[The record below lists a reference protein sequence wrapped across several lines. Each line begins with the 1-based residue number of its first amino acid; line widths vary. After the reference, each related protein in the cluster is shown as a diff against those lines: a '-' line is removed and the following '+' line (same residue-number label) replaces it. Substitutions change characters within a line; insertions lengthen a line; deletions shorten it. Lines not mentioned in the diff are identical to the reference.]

1 MSRPLD
7 TVVIGGGVSGLATAA
22 LLAADGHQ
30 VTLLEAQ
37 SQLGGRAGSWES
49 GGFRFDTG
57 PSWYLMPEVF
67 DHFYRLMG
75 TSADEQLTLRRL
87 DPGYR
92 AYFEGVPEPFDLP
105 AGGPAARAALKAL
118 DPAAADRLDA
128 YFDSAA
134 ETYHLALEKF
144 LYSSFDSVGPFLDP
158 ALLSRL
164 PRLARLLTRSLDAE
178 IRTRTGDSR
187 VRRLLGYPAVFLG
200 GSPMRVPSM
209 YHLMSHLD
217 VNDDVRY
224 PDGGFAR
231 VIRTIADLAADA
243 GARLVTGATVTR
255 ILVKDGAVRGV
266 LYRDSLGVEHRVEAE
281 LVVSGADLH
290 HTETALLDAPH
301 RDHDERW
308 WRRRDPGPGA
318 VLAMLGVRG
327 RLPQLAHHT
336 LLLADDWDGGFA
348 ALTRGRG
355 LPSTPSIYIGKP
367 SATDPTVAPADHE
380 NLFVL
385 VPVPAEP
392 GIGHGGVEG
401 GGDGPVEAFV
411 DRTIEQ
417 IARWTGADDLAHR
430 VVVRRT
436 VAPGDFATDLR
447 SWSGSALGPAH
458 TLRQSAFL
466 RAPNASRRVRGLLH
480 AGGST
485 IPGIGVPMCLISA
498 ELVAK
503 RVRGDRTAAPLPVPV
518 RVTV

>member
-30 VTLLEAQ
+30 VTLLEALP
-37 SQLGGRAGSWES
+37 QLGGRAGSWES

-92 AYFEGVPEPFDLP
+92 AYFEGDPVPFDLP
-105 AGGPAARAALKAL
+105 AGGPEARAALTAL
-118 DPAAADRLDA
+118 DPGSADRLDA
-128 YFDSAA
+128 YFDSAG
-134 ETYHLALEKF
+134 ETYRLALEKF

-158 ALLSRL
+158 ALLGRL

-178 IRTRTGDSR
+178 IRTRTSDSR

-231 VIRTIADLAADA
+231 VIQTIADLAACA
-243 GARLVTGATVTR
+243 GARLVTGARVHR

-266 LYRDSLGVEHRVEAE
+266 LYRDGLGVEHRVEAE

-290 HTETALLDAPH
+290 HTQTMLLDAPN

-308 WRRRDPGPGA
+308 WRHKDPGPGA

-327 RLPQLAHHT
+327 RLPELAHHT

-348 ALTRGRG
+348 ALSRGRG
-355 LPSTPSIYIGKP
+355 LPANPSLYIGKP

-385 VPVPAEP
+385 VPVPADP
-392 GIGHGGVEG
+392 GIGHGGIEGAGDQRVEG
-401 GGDGPVEAFV
+401 FV

-417 IARWTGADDLAHR
+417 IATWTGAHDLADR

-436 VAPGDFATDLR
+436 VAPGDFATDLQ

-466 RAPNASRRVRGLLH
+466 RSPNASRRVSGLLFTG
-480 AGGST
+480 AST

-503 RVRGDRTAAPLPVPV
+503 RVRGDRTAAPLPVPA
-518 RVTV
+518 RVPA